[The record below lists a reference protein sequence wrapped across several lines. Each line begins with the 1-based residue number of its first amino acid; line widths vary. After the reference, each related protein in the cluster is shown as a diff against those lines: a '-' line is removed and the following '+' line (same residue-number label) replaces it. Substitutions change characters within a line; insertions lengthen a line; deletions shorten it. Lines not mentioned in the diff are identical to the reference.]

1 MNGTITRLMGKK
13 QFGFI
18 RSEGKS
24 YFFHRDDFNGHWEDL
39 EEDFEKL
46 RSIKVEFVEVESEKG
61 LRAADVKRLDYP
73 NQG

>member
-1 MNGTITRLMGKK
+1 MGKK

-18 RSEGKS
+18 HSEGKN

-46 RSIKVEFVEVESEKG
+46 RSIKVEFVEVESDKG
-61 LRAADVKRLDYP
+61 PRAADIKRLDYP